1 MNMKF
6 ISMPFQ
12 LIVQVLA
19 LAFLAFL
26 ASCGGDG
33 GSSPLV
39 SATASFPISQALESY
54 VKDTKSSQLSIT
66 ATKDSFFLTGQ
77 GTLSESTTTT
87 TFESATAFQKT
98 SFLNATL
105 SGAGQTIP
113 IKSTSSSYFDSS
125 FRPLGQ
131 TDTGQ
136 YCVTTSTTP
145 IPATAKIG
153 DSGSW
158 FVYTCYTDS
167 SKTLRLGTITVTYAL
182 EPETATTGILKINQ
196 LFSFGG
202 GFTATAT
209 LRLTTAGQLTRLS
222 ETALISGL
230 SITVTYQ

>member
-1 MNMKF
+1 MKF

-12 LIVQVLA
+12 VIVQVLA
-19 LAFLAFL
+19 LAFL

-33 GSSPLV
+33 GGSPLV

-66 ATKDSFFLTGQ
+66 ATKDSISLTGQ

-87 TFESATAFQKT
+87 TFEGVTAFQKT
-98 SFLNATL
+98 SILTATL

-113 IKSTSSSYFDSS
+113 ISSTSSSYFDSS

-158 FVYTCYTDS
+158 FVYTCYTNS
-167 SKTLRLGTITVTYAL
+167 SKTLRLGTITVTYIL
-182 EPETATTGILKINQ
+182 EPETATTGILKINSQ
-196 LFSFGG
+196 FSAVSGG
-202 GFTATAT
+202 GFTATTT

-230 SITVTYQ
+230 SITVTYR